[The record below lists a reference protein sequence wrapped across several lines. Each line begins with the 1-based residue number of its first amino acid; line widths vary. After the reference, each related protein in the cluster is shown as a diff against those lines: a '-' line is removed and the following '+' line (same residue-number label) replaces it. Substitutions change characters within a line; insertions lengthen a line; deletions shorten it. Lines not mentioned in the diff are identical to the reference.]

1 MDEKIITVFCLVDDL
16 LKAIGTKDDVRA
28 KISNAEILTIGYM
41 AVRYFHGNYYN
52 AHQFF
57 MSMNPSYPID
67 YSRFIRRLNNLHNQ
81 IDYIFGVLSEVFY
94 KTSKSEI
101 YSVDSF
107 PVEVCKLERSMNCNI
122 YNHKDMKGYN
132 ASKKRFFYGFKVH
145 MVVSTNKEPVH
156 CYISYGSEHDATAA
170 KKYLPAMKAN
180 TTVIGDKGYVSQK
193 LKGFLGELG
202 VNLNAIQRSNMG
214 KDNDY
219 FIKRKL
225 RKKVETVFSIITGRF
240 GHVIKATSID
250 GFLTKLKLFITAYS
264 IDCFLKLPADQQLQL
279 AI

>member
-1 MDEKIITVFCLVDDL
+1 MEEKIITIFCLVDDL
-16 LKAIGTKDDVRA
+16 MRAIGVKDDVRA

-52 AHQFF
+52 AHQFYL
-57 MSMNPSYPID
+57 SMKPSYPID
-67 YSRFIRRLNNLHNQ
+67 YSRFIRRLNNLHREIN
-81 IDYIFGVLSEVFY
+81 YIFGILSDIFY
-94 KTSKSEI
+94 KTSDSEI

-107 PVEVCKLERSMNCNI
+107 PVEVCKLERCANCNI

-132 ASKKRFFYGFKVH
+132 ASKKRYFYGFKVH

-170 KKYLPAMKAN
+170 KKYLPAMKESSI
-180 TTVIGDKGYVSQK
+180 VIGDKGYVSKK
-193 LKGFLGELG
+193 LESFLSRFG
-202 VNLNAIQRSNMG
+202 VSMNAIQRSNMG

-219 FIKRKL
+219 FTKRKL

-264 IDCFLKLPADQQLQL
+264 IDCFLKLSDEKQMQL